1 MTFTFTVIT
10 VATQAEGYYDA
21 LKEGC
26 ERAGVRLVT
35 LGWGKK
41 WRGYAW
47 KLRLVREFLHAE
59 RERLGDSFIV
69 FVDGFDVLPTF
80 RSAEELSNA
89 YEKASGAGDA
99 KVVLGVDS
107 PPKTAAEISQAAA
120 SRGVFGTC
128 MGRSI
133 NSGVYA
139 GPLPKLLKVLELCSE
154 QHEGQGDNDDD
165 QRMLSRACRQNRDW
179 FEANAVFDDNAALV
193 LNATCALSARTSR
206 KIQQEAAALKSASKS
221 ERTPAAFLHGAG
233 DCDMDAAARALSL
246 PKRVQRS
253 RGVKDRV
260 FSRDGYARFF
270 VAPVIIVL
278 VLVIGCVIY
287 RRRRAS
293 SMCVDPN
300 TSSVKTIK

>member
-21 LKEGC
+21 LKHGC
-26 ERAGVRLVT
+26 ERAGVAMIT

-107 PPKTAAEISQAAA
+107 PPTTAAEMSQAAA

-179 FEANAVFDDNAALV
+179 FEANAVFDDNASMV

-206 KIQQEAAALKSASKS
+206 KIHEAAALKS
-221 ERTPAAFLHGAG
+221 ERAPAAFLHGAG
-233 DCDMDAAARALSL
+233 NCDMDVAARSLSL

-278 VLVIGCVIY
+278 VLIISFIVY
-287 RRRRAS
+287 RKSKSR
-293 SMCVDPN
+293 D
-300 TSSVKTIK
+300 